1 MNIENKQY
9 FNKIK
14 SELNKLNLNNNPK
27 ELYEPIKYILK
38 MKSKKIRPILSI
50 LAYKLKKNNWQ
61 EIVQYVIA
69 IELFHN
75 FTLIHDDIID
85 NATLRRGE
93 KTIHNKWNNNI
104 GILAG
109 DLLMILA
116 NKLFSNL
123 PLKIMQKVLK
133 RFNEIAIKICEGQHY
148 DMNYENEKLI
158 TEKQYINMIRL
169 KTATLIGFSLELG
182 GILSK
187 MKDLDI
193 KNLYRFGEFI
203 GIGFQLQDDYLDVF
217 GDKKFGKKIGGDILL
232 NKKTYLLIKLLEST
246 NAKEKIIINNWI
258 NNSNNPKQK
267 IEAITNLMKEKNI
280 DNITESVINDYFNKA
295 FDYLKRIDI
304 KNSKKNEL
312 IEFSKKLINRKN

>member
-1 MNIENKQY
+1 MNIKNKQY
-9 FNKIK
+9 FNKIN
-14 SELNKLNLNNNPK
+14 SELNKLNLSNNPK
-27 ELYEPIKYILK
+27 ELYEPIRYILK

-50 LAYKLKKNNWQ
+50 LAYKLKKNNWL

-85 NATLRRGE
+85 NATFRRGK
-93 KTIHNKWNNNI
+93 KTIHNKWNYNI
-104 GILAG
+104 GILSG
-109 DLLMILA
+109 DLLMVIA
-116 NKLFSNL
+116 NKIFSDL
-123 PLKIMQKVLK
+123 PLRIMQKVLK
-133 RFNEIAIKICEGQHY
+133 RFNEIAIKVCEGQQY
-148 DMNYENEKLI
+148 DMNYEIEKLI

-193 KNLYRFGEFI
+193 KNLYRFGEFM

-217 GDKKFGKKIGGDILL
+217 GNKKFGKKIGGDILL

-246 NAKEKIIINNWI
+246 NEKEKIIINNWI
-258 NNSNNPKQK
+258 NNSNNPIQK
-267 IEAITNLMKEKNI
+267 IEAITSLMKNKNI
-280 DNITESVINDYFNKA
+280 DSITESIINDYFNKA
-295 FDYLKRIDI
+295 FDYLEKIDI

-312 IEFSKKLINRKN
+312 IKFSKKLINRKN

>member
-1 MNIENKQY
+1 MNIKNKQY

-14 SELNKLNLNNNPK
+14 SELNKLNLSNNPK
-27 ELYEPIKYILK
+27 ELYEPIKYMLK

-50 LAYKLKKNNWQ
+50 LSYKLKKNNWQ

-85 NATLRRGE
+85 NSKLRRG
-93 KTIHNKWNNNI
+93 KQTIHNKWNNNI
-104 GILAG
+104 GILSG
-109 DLLMILA
+109 DLLMIIA
-116 NKLFSNL
+116 NKIFSNL
-123 PLKIMQKVLK
+123 PLRIMRKALN
-133 RFNEIAIKICEGQHY
+133 RFNEIAIKICEGQQY
-148 DMNYENEKLI
+148 DMNYENKKLI

-193 KNLYRFGEFI
+193 KNLYQFGEFM

-217 GDKKFGKKIGGDILL
+217 GDRKFGKKIGGDILL

-246 NAKEKIIINNWI
+246 NEKEKTIINKWI
-258 NNSNNPKQK
+258 NNSNNPTKK
-267 IEAITNLMKEKNI
+267 IEAITNLMKDKNI
-280 DNITESVINDYFNKA
+280 DSITESVINNYFNKA
-295 FDYLKRIDI
+295 FDYLKEIDI

>member
-1 MNIENKQY
+1 MNIKSKQY

-14 SELNKLNLNNNPK
+14 SELNNLNLKNNPK

-61 EIVQYVIA
+61 KIVQYVIA

-85 NATLRRGE
+85 NAILRRGE

-133 RFNEIAIKICEGQHY
+133 RFNEIAIKIFEGQHY

-187 MKDLDI
+187 MKNLDI

-246 NAKEKIIINNWI
+246 NEKEKIIINNWI

-312 IEFSKKLINRKN
+312 IEFSKNLINRKN

>member
-1 MNIENKQY
+1 MNIKNKQY
-9 FNKIK
+9 FNKIN
-14 SELNKLNLNNNPK
+14 SELNKLNLSNNPK
-27 ELYEPIKYILK
+27 KLYEPIRYILK

-50 LAYKLKKNNWQ
+50 LAYKLKKNNWL
-61 EIVQYVIA
+61 EIVQYIIA

-85 NATLRRGE
+85 NATFRRGK
-93 KTIHNKWNNNI
+93 KTIHNKWNYNI
-104 GILAG
+104 GILSG
-109 DLLMILA
+109 DLLMVIA
-116 NKLFSNL
+116 NKIFSDL
-123 PLKIMQKVLK
+123 PLRIMQKVLK
-133 RFNEIAIKICEGQHY
+133 RFNEIAIKVCEGQQY
-148 DMNYENEKLI
+148 DMNYEIEKLI

-193 KNLYRFGEFI
+193 KNLYQFGEFM

-217 GDKKFGKKIGGDILL
+217 GNKKFGKKIGGDILL

-246 NAKEKIIINNWI
+246 NEKEKIIINNWI
-258 NNSNNPKQK
+258 NNSNNPIQK
-267 IEAITNLMKEKNI
+267 IEAITSLMKDKNI
-280 DNITESVINDYFNKA
+280 DSITESVINDYFNKA
-295 FDYLKRIDI
+295 FDYLEKIDI

-312 IEFSKKLINRKN
+312 IKFSKKLINRKN

>member
-1 MNIENKQY
+1 MNVKNKQY

-14 SELNKLNLNNNPK
+14 SELNKLNLSNTPK

-38 MKSKKIRPILSI
+38 IKSKKIRPILSI

-85 NATLRRGE
+85 NATLRRGK
-93 KTIHNKWNNNI
+93 KTIHNKWNNNV
-104 GILAG
+104 GILSG
-109 DLLMILA
+109 DLLMIIA
-116 NKLFSNL
+116 NKIFSDL
-123 PLKIMQKVLK
+123 PLRIMQKVLN
-133 RFNEIAIKICEGQHY
+133 RFNEIAIKICEGQQY
-148 DMNYENEKLI
+148 DMNYENEKSI

-187 MKDLDI
+187 MKDLDT
-193 KNLYRFGEFI
+193 KNLYQFGELM

-217 GDKKFGKKIGGDILL
+217 GDRKFGKKIGGDILL

-246 NAKEKIIINNWI
+246 NEKEKTIINKWI
-258 NNSNNPKQK
+258 NNSNNPTKK
-267 IEAITNLMKEKNI
+267 IEAITNLMKDKNI
-280 DNITESVINDYFNKA
+280 DSITESVINNYFNKA
-295 FDYLKRIDI
+295 FDYLKEIDI

>member
-1 MNIENKQY
+1 MNIKNKQY
-9 FNKIK
+9 FNKIN
-14 SELNKLNLNNNPK
+14 SELNKLNLSNNPK
-27 ELYEPIKYILK
+27 ELYEPIRYILK

-50 LAYKLKKNNWQ
+50 LAYKLKKNNWL

-85 NATLRRGE
+85 NATFRRGK
-93 KTIHNKWNNNI
+93 KTIHNKWNYNI
-104 GILAG
+104 GILSG
-109 DLLMILA
+109 DLLMVIA
-116 NKLFSNL
+116 NKIFSDL
-123 PLKIMQKVLK
+123 PLRIMQKVLK
-133 RFNEIAIKICEGQHY
+133 RFNEIAIKVCEGQQY
-148 DMNYENEKLI
+148 DMNYEIEKLI

-193 KNLYRFGEFI
+193 KNLYQFGEFM

-217 GDKKFGKKIGGDILL
+217 GNKKFGKKIGGDILL

-246 NAKEKIIINNWI
+246 NEKEKIIINNWI
-258 NNSNNPKQK
+258 NNSNNPIQK
-267 IEAITNLMKEKNI
+267 IEAITSLMKDKNI
-280 DNITESVINDYFNKA
+280 DSITESVINDYFNKA
-295 FDYLKRIDI
+295 FDYLKKIDI

>member
-1 MNIENKQY
+1 MNVKNKQY

-14 SELNKLNLNNNPK
+14 SELNKLNLSNTPK

-38 MKSKKIRPILSI
+38 IKSKKIRPILSI

-85 NATLRRGE
+85 NATLRRGK
-93 KTIHNKWNNNI
+93 KTIHNKWNNNV
-104 GILAG
+104 GILSG
-109 DLLMILA
+109 DLLMIIA
-116 NKLFSNL
+116 NKIFSDL
-123 PLKIMQKVLK
+123 PLRIMQKVLN
-133 RFNEIAIKICEGQHY
+133 RFNEIAIKICEGQQY
-148 DMNYENEKLI
+148 DMNYENEKSI

-193 KNLYRFGEFI
+193 KNLYKFGELM

-217 GDKKFGKKIGGDILL
+217 GDRKFGKKIGGDILL
-232 NKKTYLLIKLLEST
+232 NKKTYLLIKLLKST
-246 NAKEKIIINNWI
+246 NEKEKIIINNWI
-258 NNSNNPKQK
+258 NNSNNPTKK
-267 IEAITNLMKEKNI
+267 IEAITSLMKDKNI
-280 DNITESVINDYFNKA
+280 DSITESVINDYFNKA
-295 FDYLKRIDI
+295 FDYLKKIDI
-304 KNSKKNEL
+304 KNSQKNEL

>member
-1 MNIENKQY
+1 MNVKNKQY

-14 SELNKLNLNNNPK
+14 SELNKLNLNNTPK

-38 MKSKKIRPILSI
+38 IKSKKIRPILSI

-85 NATLRRGE
+85 NATLRRGK
-93 KTIHNKWNNNI
+93 KTIHNKWNNNV
-104 GILAG
+104 GILSG
-109 DLLMILA
+109 DLLMIIA
-116 NKLFSNL
+116 NKIFSDL
-123 PLKIMQKVLK
+123 PLRIMQKVLN
-133 RFNEIAIKICEGQHY
+133 RFNEIAIKICEGQQY
-148 DMNYENEKLI
+148 DMNYENEKSI

-193 KNLYRFGEFI
+193 KNLYKFGEFI

-217 GDKKFGKKIGGDILL
+217 GDRKFGKKIGGDILL
-232 NKKTYLLIKLLEST
+232 NKKTYLLIKLLKST
-246 NAKEKIIINNWI
+246 NEKEKIIINNWI
-258 NNSNNPKQK
+258 NNSNNPNQK
-267 IEAITNLMKEKNI
+267 IEAITRLIKDKNI
-280 DNITESVINDYFNKA
+280 DSITESVINDYFNKA
-295 FDYLKRIDI
+295 FDYLKKIDI
-304 KNSKKNEL
+304 KNSQKNEL

>member
-1 MNIENKQY
+1 MNIKSKQY

-14 SELNKLNLNNNPK
+14 SELNNLNLKNNPK

-38 MKSKKIRPILSI
+38 MRSKKIRPILSI

-61 EIVQYVIA
+61 KIVQYVIA

-85 NATLRRGE
+85 NAILRRGE

-133 RFNEIAIKICEGQHY
+133 RFNEIAIKIFEGQHY

-187 MKDLDI
+187 MKNLDI

-246 NAKEKIIINNWI
+246 NEKEKIIINNWI

-280 DNITESVINDYFNKA
+280 DSITESVINDYFNKA

-312 IEFSKKLINRKN
+312 IEFSKNLINRKN

>member
-1 MNIENKQY
+1 MNIKSKQY

-14 SELNKLNLNNNPK
+14 SELNNLNLKNNPK

-61 EIVQYVIA
+61 KIVQYVIA

-85 NATLRRGE
+85 NAILRRGE

-133 RFNEIAIKICEGQHY
+133 RFNEIAIKIFEGQHY

-187 MKDLDI
+187 MKNLDI

-246 NAKEKIIINNWI
+246 NEKEKIIINNWI

-280 DNITESVINDYFNKA
+280 DSITESVINDYFNKA
-295 FDYLKRIDI
+295 FNYLKRIDI

-312 IEFSKKLINRKN
+312 IKFSKNLINRKN

>member
-1 MNIENKQY
+1 MNVKNKQY

-14 SELNKLNLNNNPK
+14 SELNKLNLSNTPK

-38 MKSKKIRPILSI
+38 IKSKKIRPILSI

-85 NATLRRGE
+85 NATLRRGK
-93 KTIHNKWNNNI
+93 KTIHNKWNNNV
-104 GILAG
+104 GILSG
-109 DLLMILA
+109 DLLMIIA
-116 NKLFSNL
+116 NKIFSDL
-123 PLKIMQKVLK
+123 PLKIMQKVLN
-133 RFNEIAIKICEGQHY
+133 RFNEIAIKICEGQQY
-148 DMNYENEKLI
+148 DMNYENEKSI

-193 KNLYRFGEFI
+193 KNLYKFGEFI

-217 GDKKFGKKIGGDILL
+217 GDRKFGKKIGGDILL

-246 NAKEKIIINNWI
+246 NEKEKIIINNWI
-258 NNSNNPKQK
+258 NNSNNPTKK
-267 IEAITNLMKEKNI
+267 IEAITSLMKDKNI
-280 DNITESVINDYFNKA
+280 DAITESVINDYFNKA
-295 FDYLKRIDI
+295 FDYLKKIDI
-304 KNSKKNEL
+304 KNSQKNEL

>member
-1 MNIENKQY
+1 MNVKNKQY

-14 SELNKLNLNNNPK
+14 SELNKLNLSNTPK

-38 MKSKKIRPILSI
+38 IKSKKIRPILSI

-85 NATLRRGE
+85 NATLRRGK
-93 KTIHNKWNNNI
+93 KTIHNKWNNNV
-104 GILAG
+104 GILSG
-109 DLLMILA
+109 DLLMIIA
-116 NKLFSNL
+116 NKIFSDL
-123 PLKIMQKVLK
+123 PLRIMQKVLN
-133 RFNEIAIKICEGQHY
+133 RFNEIAIKICEGQQY
-148 DMNYENEKLI
+148 DMNYENEKSI

-193 KNLYRFGEFI
+193 KNLYKFGEFI

-217 GDKKFGKKIGGDILL
+217 GDRKFGKKIGGDILL
-232 NKKTYLLIKLLEST
+232 NKKTYLLIKLLKST
-246 NAKEKIIINNWI
+246 NEKEKIIINNWI
-258 NNSNNPKQK
+258 NNSNNPTKK
-267 IEAITNLMKEKNI
+267 IEAITSLMKDKNI
-280 DNITESVINDYFNKA
+280 DAITESVINDYFNKA
-295 FDYLKRIDI
+295 FDYLKKIDI
-304 KNSKKNEL
+304 KNSQKNEL

>member
-1 MNIENKQY
+1 MNVKNKQY

-14 SELNKLNLNNNPK
+14 SELNKLNLSNTPK
-27 ELYEPIKYILK
+27 ELYKPIKYILK
-38 MKSKKIRPILSI
+38 IKSKKIRPILSI

-85 NATLRRGE
+85 NATLRRGK
-93 KTIHNKWNNNI
+93 KTIHNKWNNNV
-104 GILAG
+104 GILSG
-109 DLLMILA
+109 DLLMIIA
-116 NKLFSNL
+116 NKIFSDL
-123 PLKIMQKVLK
+123 PLRIMQKVLN
-133 RFNEIAIKICEGQHY
+133 RFNEIAIKICEGQQY
-148 DMNYENEKLI
+148 DMNYENEKSI

-193 KNLYRFGEFI
+193 KNLYKFGEFI

-232 NKKTYLLIKLLEST
+232 NKKTYLLIKLLKST
-246 NAKEKIIINNWI
+246 NEKEKIIINNWI
-258 NNSNNPKQK
+258 NNSNNPTKK
-267 IEAITNLMKEKNI
+267 IEAITSLMKDKNI
-280 DNITESVINDYFNKA
+280 DAITESVINDYFNKA
-295 FDYLKRIDI
+295 FDYLKKIDI
-304 KNSKKNEL
+304 KNSQKNEL

>member
-1 MNIENKQY
+1 MNVKNKQY

-14 SELNKLNLNNNPK
+14 SELNKLNLSNTPK

-38 MKSKKIRPILSI
+38 IKSKKIRPILSI
-50 LAYKLKKNNWQ
+50 LAYKLKKNNWL

-85 NATLRRGE
+85 NATFRRGK
-93 KTIHNKWNNNI
+93 KTIHNKWNYNI
-104 GILAG
+104 GILSG
-109 DLLMILA
+109 DLLMVIA
-116 NKLFSNL
+116 NKIFSDL
-123 PLKIMQKVLK
+123 PLRIMQKVLK
-133 RFNEIAIKICEGQHY
+133 RFNEIAIKVCEGQQY
-148 DMNYENEKLI
+148 DMNYEIEKLI

-193 KNLYRFGEFI
+193 KNLYQFGEFM

-217 GDKKFGKKIGGDILL
+217 GNKKFGKKIGGDILL
-232 NKKTYLLIKLLEST
+232 NKKTYLLIKLLKST
-246 NAKEKIIINNWI
+246 NEKEKIIINNWI
-258 NNSNNPKQK
+258 NNSNNPIQK
-267 IEAITNLMKEKNI
+267 IEAITSLMKDKNI
-280 DNITESVINDYFNKA
+280 DSITESVINDYFNKA
-295 FDYLKRIDI
+295 FDYLKKIDI
-304 KNSKKNEL
+304 KNSQKNEL

>member
-1 MNIENKQY
+1 MNVKNKQY

-14 SELNKLNLNNNPK
+14 SELNKLNLSNTPK

-38 MKSKKIRPILSI
+38 IKSKKIRPILSI

-85 NATLRRGE
+85 NATLRRGK
-93 KTIHNKWNNNI
+93 KTIHNKWNNNV
-104 GILAG
+104 GILSG
-109 DLLMILA
+109 DLLMIIA
-116 NKLFSNL
+116 NKIFSDL
-123 PLKIMQKVLK
+123 PLKIMQKVLN
-133 RFNEIAIKICEGQHY
+133 RFNEIAIKICEGQQY
-148 DMNYENEKLI
+148 DMNYENEKSI

-193 KNLYRFGEFI
+193 KNLYKFGELM

-217 GDKKFGKKIGGDILL
+217 GDRKFGKKIGGDILL
-232 NKKTYLLIKLLEST
+232 NKKTYLLIKLLKST
-246 NAKEKIIINNWI
+246 NEKEKIIINNWI
-258 NNSNNPKQK
+258 NNSNNPTKK
-267 IEAITNLMKEKNI
+267 IEAITSLMKDKNI
-280 DNITESVINDYFNKA
+280 DAITESVINDYFNKA
-295 FDYLKRIDI
+295 FDYLKKIDI
-304 KNSKKNEL
+304 KNSQKNEL

>member
-1 MNIENKQY
+1 MNVKNKQY

-14 SELNKLNLNNNPK
+14 SELNKLNLSNNPK

-61 EIVQYVIA
+61 KIVQYVIA

-104 GILAG
+104 GILSG

-123 PLKIMQKVLK
+123 PLKIMRKVLK

-187 MKDLDI
+187 MKDLNI
-193 KNLYRFGEFI
+193 KNLYRFGEFM

-246 NAKEKIIINNWI
+246 NEKEKIIINNWI
-258 NNSNNPKQK
+258 NNSNNPNQK
-267 IEAITNLMKEKNI
+267 IEAITRLIKDKNI
-280 DNITESVINDYFNKA
+280 DSITESVINDYFNKA
-295 FDYLKRIDI
+295 FDYLKKIDI

-312 IEFSKKLINRKN
+312 IEFSKELINRKN

>member
-1 MNIENKQY
+1 MNIKSKQY

-14 SELNKLNLNNNPK
+14 SELNNLNLKNNPK

-61 EIVQYVIA
+61 KIVQYVIA

-85 NATLRRGE
+85 NATFRRGE

-104 GILAG
+104 GILVG

-133 RFNEIAIKICEGQHY
+133 RFNEIAIKIFEGQHY

-246 NAKEKIIINNWI
+246 NEKEKIIINNWI

>member
-1 MNIENKQY
+1 MNIKNKQY
-9 FNKIK
+9 FNKIN
-14 SELNKLNLNNNPK
+14 SELNKLNLSNNPK

-50 LAYKLKKNNWQ
+50 LAYKLKKNNWL

-85 NATLRRGE
+85 NATFRRGE
-93 KTIHNKWNNNI
+93 KTIHNKWSYNI
-104 GILAG
+104 GILSG
-109 DLLMILA
+109 DLLMIIA
-116 NKLFSNL
+116 NKIFSDL
-123 PLKIMQKVLK
+123 PLRIMQKVLK
-133 RFNEIAIKICEGQHY
+133 RFNEIAIKICEGQQY

-158 TEKQYINMIRL
+158 TVKQYINMIRL

-193 KNLYRFGEFI
+193 KNLYQFGEFM

-217 GDKKFGKKIGGDILL
+217 GNKKFGKKIGGDILL
-232 NKKTYLLIKLLEST
+232 NKKTYLLIKLLELT
-246 NAKEKIIINNWI
+246 NENEKIIINNWI
-258 NNSNNPKQK
+258 NNSNNPIQK
-267 IEAITNLMKEKNI
+267 IEAITNLMKDKNI
-280 DNITESVINDYFNKA
+280 ENITESVINDYFNKA
-295 FDYLKRIDI
+295 FDYLEKIDI

-312 IEFSKKLINRKN
+312 IKFSKKLINRKN

>member
-1 MNIENKQY
+1 MNIKSKQY

-14 SELNKLNLNNNPK
+14 SELNNLNLKNNPK

-61 EIVQYVIA
+61 KIVQYVIA

-85 NATLRRGE
+85 NAILRRGE

-133 RFNEIAIKICEGQHY
+133 RFNEIAIKIFEGQHY

-246 NAKEKIIINNWI
+246 NEKEKIIINNWI

-280 DNITESVINDYFNKA
+280 DSITESVINDYFNKA

-312 IEFSKKLINRKN
+312 IEFSKNLINRKN

>member
-1 MNIENKQY
+1 MNIKNKQY

-14 SELNKLNLNNNPK
+14 SELNKLNLSNNPK
-27 ELYEPIKYILK
+27 ELYEPIKYMLK

-50 LAYKLKKNNWQ
+50 LSYKLKKNNWQ

-85 NATLRRGE
+85 NAILRRGE

-133 RFNEIAIKICEGQHY
+133 RFNEIAIKIFEGQHY

-187 MKDLDI
+187 MKNLDI

-246 NAKEKIIINNWI
+246 NEKEKIIINNWI

-280 DNITESVINDYFNKA
+280 DSITESVINDYFNKA

-312 IEFSKKLINRKN
+312 IEFSKNLINRKN

>member
-1 MNIENKQY
+1 MNIKNKQY
-9 FNKIK
+9 FNKIN
-14 SELNKLNLNNNPK
+14 SELNKLNLSNNPK
-27 ELYEPIKYILK
+27 ELYEPIRYILK

-50 LAYKLKKNNWQ
+50 LAYKLKKNNWL

-85 NATLRRGE
+85 NATFRRGK
-93 KTIHNKWNNNI
+93 KTIHNKWNYNI
-104 GILAG
+104 GILSG
-109 DLLMILA
+109 DLLMVIA
-116 NKLFSNL
+116 NKIFSDL
-123 PLKIMQKVLK
+123 PLRIMQKVLK
-133 RFNEIAIKICEGQHY
+133 RFNEIAIKVCEGQQY
-148 DMNYENEKLI
+148 DMNYEIEKLI

-193 KNLYRFGEFI
+193 KNLYQFGEFM

-217 GDKKFGKKIGGDILL
+217 GNKKFGKKIGGDILL

-246 NAKEKIIINNWI
+246 NEKEKIIINNWI
-258 NNSNNPKQK
+258 NNSNNPIQK
-267 IEAITNLMKEKNI
+267 IEAITSLMKDKNI
-280 DNITESVINDYFNKA
+280 DSITESVINDYFNKA
-295 FDYLKRIDI
+295 FDYLEKIDI

-312 IEFSKKLINRKN
+312 IKFSKKLINRKN

>member
-1 MNIENKQY
+1 MNIKNKQY
-9 FNKIK
+9 FNKIN
-14 SELNKLNLNNNPK
+14 SELNTLNLSNNPK

-50 LAYKLKKNNWQ
+50 LAYKLKKNNWL

-85 NATLRRGE
+85 NATFRRGK
-93 KTIHNKWNNNI
+93 KTIHNKWNYNI
-104 GILAG
+104 GILSG
-109 DLLMILA
+109 DLLMVIA
-116 NKLFSNL
+116 NKIFSDL
-123 PLKIMQKVLK
+123 PLRIMQKVLK
-133 RFNEIAIKICEGQHY
+133 RFNEIAIKVCEGQQY
-148 DMNYENEKLI
+148 DMNYEIEKLI

-193 KNLYRFGEFI
+193 KNLYQFGEFM

-217 GDKKFGKKIGGDILL
+217 GDRKFGKKIGGDILL

-246 NAKEKIIINNWI
+246 NEKEKIIINNWI
-258 NNSNNPKQK
+258 NNSNNPIQK
-267 IEAITNLMKEKNI
+267 IEAITNLMKDKNI
-280 DNITESVINDYFNKA
+280 DSITESVINDYFNKA
-295 FDYLKRIDI
+295 FDYLEKIDI
-304 KNSKKNEL
+304 KNSQKNEL
-312 IEFSKKLINRKN
+312 IKFSKKLINRKN

>member
-1 MNIENKQY
+1 MNVKNKQY
-9 FNKIK
+9 FNKIN
-14 SELNKLNLNNNPK
+14 SELNKLNLSNNPK
-27 ELYEPIKYILK
+27 ELYEPIRYMLK

-85 NATLRRGE
+85 NATFRRGK
-93 KTIHNKWNNNI
+93 KTIHNKWNNNV
-104 GILAG
+104 GILSG
-109 DLLMILA
+109 DLLMIIA
-116 NKLFSNL
+116 NKIFSNL
-123 PLKIMQKVLK
+123 PLRIMRKALN
-133 RFNEIAIKICEGQHY
+133 RFNEIAIKICEGQQY
-148 DMNYENEKLI
+148 DMNYENEKSI

-187 MKDLDI
+187 MKDLDT
-193 KNLYRFGEFI
+193 KNLYQFGELM

-217 GDKKFGKKIGGDILL
+217 GDRKFGKKIGGDILL
-232 NKKTYLLIKLLEST
+232 NKKTYLLIKLLKST
-246 NAKEKIIINNWI
+246 NEKEKIIINNWI
-258 NNSNNPKQK
+258 NNSNNPIQK
-267 IEAITNLMKEKNI
+267 IEAITSLMKDKNI
-280 DNITESVINDYFNKA
+280 DSITESVINDYFNKA
-295 FDYLKRIDI
+295 FDYLKKIDI
-304 KNSKKNEL
+304 KNSQKNEL

>member
-1 MNIENKQY
+1 MNIKSKQY

-14 SELNKLNLNNNPK
+14 SELNNLNLKNNPK

-61 EIVQYVIA
+61 KIVQYVIA

-85 NATLRRGE
+85 NAILRRGE

-133 RFNEIAIKICEGQHY
+133 RFNEIAIKIFEGQHY
-148 DMNYENEKLI
+148 DMNYENEKSI

-187 MKDLDI
+187 MKNLDI

-246 NAKEKIIINNWI
+246 NEKEKIIINNWI

-280 DNITESVINDYFNKA
+280 DSITESVINDYFNKA

-312 IEFSKKLINRKN
+312 IEFSKNLINRKN

>member
-1 MNIENKQY
+1 MNVKNKQY

-14 SELNKLNLNNNPK
+14 SELNKLNLSNNPK
-27 ELYEPIKYILK
+27 KLYEPIKYILK

-50 LAYKLKKNNWQ
+50 LAYKLKKNDWKK
-61 EIVQYVIA
+61 IVQYVIA

-104 GILAG
+104 GILSG

-193 KNLYRFGEFI
+193 KNLYQFGEFM

-246 NAKEKIIINNWI
+246 NEKEKIIINNWI
-258 NNSNNPKQK
+258 NNSNTPNQK
-267 IEAITNLMKEKNI
+267 IEAITRLMKDKNI
-280 DNITESVINDYFNKA
+280 DSITESVINDYFNKA
-295 FDYLKRIDI
+295 FDYLKKIDI

-312 IEFSKKLINRKN
+312 IEFSKELINRKN

>member
-1 MNIENKQY
+1 MNIKNKQY
-9 FNKIK
+9 FNKIN
-14 SELNKLNLNNNPK
+14 SELNKLNLSNNPK
-27 ELYEPIKYILK
+27 ELYEPIRYILK

-50 LAYKLKKNNWQ
+50 LAYKLKKNNWL

-85 NATLRRGE
+85 NATFRRGK
-93 KTIHNKWNNNI
+93 KTIHNKWNYNI
-104 GILAG
+104 GILSG
-109 DLLMILA
+109 DLLMVIA
-116 NKLFSNL
+116 NKIFSDL
-123 PLKIMQKVLK
+123 PLRIMQKVLK
-133 RFNEIAIKICEGQHY
+133 RFNEIAIKVCEGQQY
-148 DMNYENEKLI
+148 DMNYEIEKLI

-193 KNLYRFGEFI
+193 KNLYQFGEFM

-217 GDKKFGKKIGGDILL
+217 GNKKFGKKIGGDILL

-246 NAKEKIIINNWI
+246 NEKEKIIINNWI
-258 NNSNNPKQK
+258 NNSNNPIQK
-267 IEAITNLMKEKNI
+267 IEAITSLMKNKNI
-280 DNITESVINDYFNKA
+280 DSITESVINDYFNKA
-295 FDYLKRIDI
+295 FDYLEKIDI

-312 IEFSKKLINRKN
+312 IKFSKKLINRKN

>member
-1 MNIENKQY
+1 MNIKSKQY

-14 SELNKLNLNNNPK
+14 SELNNLNLKNNPK

-61 EIVQYVIA
+61 KIVQYVIA

-85 NATLRRGE
+85 NAILRRGE

-133 RFNEIAIKICEGQHY
+133 RFNEIAIKIFEGQHY

-158 TEKQYINMIRL
+158 TEKEYINMIRL

-246 NAKEKIIINNWI
+246 NEKEKIIINNWI
-258 NNSNNPKQK
+258 NDSNNPKQK

-280 DNITESVINDYFNKA
+280 DSITESVINDYFNKA

-312 IEFSKKLINRKN
+312 IEFSKKLINRKS

>member
-1 MNIENKQY
+1 MNVKNKQY

-14 SELNKLNLNNNPK
+14 SELNKLNLNNTPK

-38 MKSKKIRPILSI
+38 IKSKKIRPILSI

-85 NATLRRGE
+85 NATLRRGK
-93 KTIHNKWNNNI
+93 KTIHNKWNNNV
-104 GILAG
+104 GILSG
-109 DLLMILA
+109 DLLMIIA
-116 NKLFSNL
+116 NKIFSDL
-123 PLKIMQKVLK
+123 PLRIMQKVLN
-133 RFNEIAIKICEGQHY
+133 RFNEIAIKICEGQQY
-148 DMNYENEKLI
+148 DMNYENEKSI

-193 KNLYRFGEFI
+193 KNLYKFGEFI

-217 GDKKFGKKIGGDILL
+217 GDRKFGKKIGGDILL
-232 NKKTYLLIKLLEST
+232 NKKTYLLIKLLKST
-246 NAKEKIIINNWI
+246 NEKEKIIINNWI
-258 NNSNNPKQK
+258 NNSNNPIQK
-267 IEAITNLMKEKNI
+267 IEAITSLMKDKNI
-280 DNITESVINDYFNKA
+280 DAITESVINDYFNKA
-295 FDYLKRIDI
+295 FDYLKKIDI
-304 KNSKKNEL
+304 KNSQKNEL

>member
-1 MNIENKQY
+1 MNIKSKQY

-14 SELNKLNLNNNPK
+14 SELNNLNLKNNPK

-61 EIVQYVIA
+61 KIVQYVIA

-85 NATLRRGE
+85 NAILRRGE

-109 DLLMILA
+109 DLLMILT

-133 RFNEIAIKICEGQHY
+133 RFNEIAIKIFEGQHY
-148 DMNYENEKLI
+148 DMNYENEKSI

-187 MKDLDI
+187 MKNLDI

-203 GIGFQLQDDYLDVF
+203 GIGFQLQDDYLMGQLQIQHYLHEYVPTHPLKLFLQHQDWF
-217 GDKKFGKKIGGDILL
+217 HQIL
-232 NKKTYLLIKLLEST
+232 N
-246 NAKEKIIINNWI
+246 
-258 NNSNNPKQK
+258 
-267 IEAITNLMKEKNI
+267 
-280 DNITESVINDYFNKA
+280 
-295 FDYLKRIDI
+295 
-304 KNSKKNEL
+304 
-312 IEFSKKLINRKN
+312 

>member
-1 MNIENKQY
+1 MNVKNKQY

-14 SELNKLNLNNNPK
+14 SELNKLNLSNNPK

-61 EIVQYVIA
+61 KIVQYVIA

-104 GILAG
+104 GILSG

-123 PLKIMQKVLK
+123 PLKIMRKVLK

-193 KNLYRFGEFI
+193 KNLYQFGEFM
-203 GIGFQLQDDYLDVF
+203 GIGFQLQDDYLDIF

-246 NAKEKIIINNWI
+246 NEKEKIIINNWI
-258 NNSNNPKQK
+258 NNSNNPNQK
-267 IEAITNLMKEKNI
+267 IEAITCLIKDKNI
-280 DNITESVINDYFNKA
+280 DSITESVINDYFNKA
-295 FDYLKRIDI
+295 FDYLKKIDI

-312 IEFSKKLINRKN
+312 IEFSKELINRKN

>member
-1 MNIENKQY
+1 MNIKNKQY

-14 SELNKLNLNNNPK
+14 SELNKLNLSNNPK
-27 ELYEPIKYILK
+27 ELYEPIKYMLK

-50 LAYKLKKNNWQ
+50 LSYKLKKNNWQ

-69 IELFHN
+69 VELFHN

-85 NATLRRGE
+85 NATLRRG
-93 KTIHNKWNNNI
+93 KQTINNKWNDNI
-104 GILAG
+104 GILSG
-109 DLLMILA
+109 DLLMIIA
-116 NKLFSNL
+116 NKIFSNL
-123 PLKIMQKVLK
+123 PLRIMRKALN
-133 RFNEIAIKICEGQHY
+133 RFNEIAIKICEGQQY
-148 DMNYENEKLI
+148 DMNYENKKLI

-193 KNLYRFGEFI
+193 KNLYKFGELM

-217 GDKKFGKKIGGDILL
+217 GDRKFGKKIGGDILL

-246 NAKEKIIINNWI
+246 NEKEKTIINNWI
-258 NNSNNPKQK
+258 NNSNNPTKK
-267 IEAITNLMKEKNI
+267 IEAITNLMKDKNI
-280 DNITESVINDYFNKA
+280 DSITESVINNYFNKA
-295 FDYLKRIDI
+295 FDYLKKIDI

>member
-1 MNIENKQY
+1 MNIKNKQY
-9 FNKIK
+9 FNKIN
-14 SELNKLNLNNNPK
+14 SELNTLNLSNNPK

-50 LAYKLKKNNWQ
+50 LAYKLKKNNWL

-85 NATLRRGE
+85 NATFRRGK
-93 KTIHNKWNNNI
+93 KTIHNKWNYNI
-104 GILAG
+104 GILSG
-109 DLLMILA
+109 DLLMVIA
-116 NKLFSNL
+116 NKIFSDL
-123 PLKIMQKVLK
+123 PLRIMQKVLK
-133 RFNEIAIKICEGQHY
+133 RFNEIAIKVCEGQQY

-193 KNLYRFGEFI
+193 KNLYQFGEFM

-217 GDKKFGKKIGGDILL
+217 GNKKFGKKIGGDILL
-232 NKKTYLLIKLLEST
+232 NKKTYLLIKLLELT
-246 NAKEKIIINNWI
+246 NENEKIIINNWI
-258 NNSNNPKQK
+258 NNSNNPIQK
-267 IEAITNLMKEKNI
+267 IEAITNLMKDKNI
-280 DNITESVINDYFNKA
+280 ENITESVINDYFNKA
-295 FDYLKRIDI
+295 FDYLKKIDI
-304 KNSKKNEL
+304 KNSQKNEL
-312 IEFSKKLINRKN
+312 IKFSKKLINRKN

>member
-1 MNIENKQY
+1 MNVKNKQY

-14 SELNKLNLNNNPK
+14 SELNKLNLSNTPK

-38 MKSKKIRPILSI
+38 IKSKKIRPILSI
-50 LAYKLKKNNWQ
+50 LAYKLKKNNWL

-104 GILAG
+104 GILSG
-109 DLLMILA
+109 DLLMIIA
-116 NKLFSNL
+116 NKIFSDL
-123 PLKIMQKVLK
+123 PLRIMQKVLN
-133 RFNEIAIKICEGQHY
+133 RFNEIAIKVCEGQQY
-148 DMNYENEKLI
+148 DMNYENEKSI

-193 KNLYRFGEFI
+193 KNLYQFGEFM

-217 GDKKFGKKIGGDILL
+217 GDRKFGKKIGGDILL

-246 NAKEKIIINNWI
+246 NEKEKIIINNWI
-258 NNSNNPKQK
+258 NNSNNPTKK
-267 IEAITNLMKEKNI
+267 IEAITSLMKDKNI
-280 DNITESVINDYFNKA
+280 DSITESVINDYFNKA
-295 FDYLKRIDI
+295 FDYLKKIDI
-304 KNSKKNEL
+304 KNSQKNEL

>member
-1 MNIENKQY
+1 MNVKNKQY

-14 SELNKLNLNNNPK
+14 SELNKLNLSNTPK

-38 MKSKKIRPILSI
+38 IKSKKIRPILSI

-85 NATLRRGE
+85 NATLRRGK
-93 KTIHNKWNNNI
+93 KTIHNKWNNNV
-104 GILAG
+104 GILSG
-109 DLLMILA
+109 DLLMIIA
-116 NKLFSNL
+116 NKIFSDL
-123 PLKIMQKVLK
+123 PLRIMQKVLN
-133 RFNEIAIKICEGQHY
+133 RFNEIAIKICEGQQY
-148 DMNYENEKLI
+148 DMNYENEKSI

-193 KNLYRFGEFI
+193 KNLYQFGELM

-217 GDKKFGKKIGGDILL
+217 GDRKFGKKIGGDILL
-232 NKKTYLLIKLLEST
+232 NKKTYLLIKLLKST
-246 NAKEKIIINNWI
+246 NEKEKIIINNWI
-258 NNSNNPKQK
+258 NNSNTPNQK
-267 IEAITNLMKEKNI
+267 IEAITRLMKDKNI
-280 DNITESVINDYFNKA
+280 DSITESVINDYFNKA
-295 FDYLKRIDI
+295 FDYLKKIDI

>member
-1 MNIENKQY
+1 
-9 FNKIK
+9 
-14 SELNKLNLNNNPK
+14 
-27 ELYEPIKYILK
+27 

-61 EIVQYVIA
+61 KIVQYVIA

-104 GILAG
+104 GILSG

-193 KNLYRFGEFI
+193 KNLYRFGEFM

-246 NAKEKIIINNWI
+246 NEKEKIIINNWI
-258 NNSNNPKQK
+258 NNSNTPNQK
-267 IEAITNLMKEKNI
+267 IEAITRLMKDKNI
-280 DNITESVINDYFNKA
+280 DSITESVINDYFNKA
-295 FDYLKRIDI
+295 FDYLKKIDI

>member
-1 MNIENKQY
+1 MNIKNKQY
-9 FNKIK
+9 FNKIN
-14 SELNKLNLNNNPK
+14 SELNKLNLSNNPK

-50 LAYKLKKNNWQ
+50 LAYKLKKNNWL
-61 EIVQYVIA
+61 EIVQYIIA

-85 NATLRRGE
+85 NAAFRRGK
-93 KTIHNKWNNNI
+93 KTIHNKWNYNI
-104 GILAG
+104 GILSG
-109 DLLMILA
+109 DLLMVIA
-116 NKLFSNL
+116 NKIFSDL
-123 PLKIMQKVLK
+123 PLRIMQKVLK
-133 RFNEIAIKICEGQHY
+133 RFNEIAIKVCEGQQY
-148 DMNYENEKLI
+148 DMNYEIEKLI

-193 KNLYRFGEFI
+193 KNLYQFGEFM

-217 GDKKFGKKIGGDILL
+217 GNKKFGKKIGGDILL

-246 NAKEKIIINNWI
+246 NEKEKIIINNWI
-258 NNSNNPKQK
+258 NNSNNPIQK
-267 IEAITNLMKEKNI
+267 IEAITSLMKDKNI
-280 DNITESVINDYFNKA
+280 DSITESVINDYFNKA
-295 FDYLKRIDI
+295 FDYLEKIDI

-312 IEFSKKLINRKN
+312 IKFSKKLINRKN

>member
-1 MNIENKQY
+1 MNIKNKQY
-9 FNKIK
+9 FNKIN
-14 SELNKLNLNNNPK
+14 SELNTLNLSNNPK

-50 LAYKLKKNNWQ
+50 LAYKLKKNNWL

-85 NATLRRGE
+85 NATFRRGK
-93 KTIHNKWNNNI
+93 KTIHNKWNYNI
-104 GILAG
+104 GILSG
-109 DLLMILA
+109 DLLMVIA
-116 NKLFSNL
+116 NKIFSDL
-123 PLKIMQKVLK
+123 PLRIMQKVLN
-133 RFNEIAIKICEGQHY
+133 RFNEIAIKVCEGQQY
-148 DMNYENEKLI
+148 DMNYENEKSI

-193 KNLYRFGEFI
+193 KNLYQFGEFI

-217 GDKKFGKKIGGDILL
+217 GDRKFGKKIGGDILL

-246 NAKEKIIINNWI
+246 NEKEKIIINNWI
-258 NNSNNPKQK
+258 NNSNNPTKK
-267 IEAITNLMKEKNI
+267 IEAITSLMKDKNI
-280 DNITESVINDYFNKA
+280 DSITESVINDYFNKA
-295 FDYLKRIDI
+295 FDYLKKIDI
-304 KNSKKNEL
+304 KNSQKNEL
-312 IEFSKKLINRKN
+312 IKFSKKLINRKN